1 MSDASIVYITDRSL
15 TMAAPGMGVYHKAA
29 MRGYGQRTGCGITI
43 WSNDQRE
50 WTLVPL
56 RRDIATCF
64 ARLCER
70 CFTEAPEQDE

>member
-1 MSDASIVYITDRSL
+1 MTDAGIVYITGRSL
-15 TMAAPGMGVYHKAA
+15 TMVAPGTVVYHKSSH
-29 MRGYGQRTGCGITI
+29 RDYRTHTCCGITI

-70 CFTEAPEQDE
+70 CYTEAPE

>member
-1 MSDASIVYITDRSL
+1 MSDSGIVYITSRSL
-15 TMAAPGMGVYHKAA
+15 TMLPPGTVVYHKSA
-29 MRGYGQRTGCGITI
+29 MRDYRTRTCCGIVF

-50 WTLVPL
+50 STLVPL

-70 CFTEAPEQDE
+70 CYTEAPE